1 MTVIEWDH
9 FSSPPNNADGH
20 IRRDE
25 QYEQCLPGTGCAV
38 PDIECSIALNDVL
51 DKNSRDS
58 FKKTILN
65 LETTVETMNS
75 SLSSFNSIIDSSKV
89 DFDITLN
96 NTKKITSN
104 FVKFSDTIVNANFGS
119 TIKTFQTT
127 LDNVNT
133 LLSNIENGSGTVG
146 KLMNDDQM
154 YQNLTN
160 ASKELEELLNEM
172 KINPKR
178 FVHFSLFGKK
188 AIPYDG
194 KRFEK
199 NNLKE
204 K

>member
-1 MTVIEWDH
+1 MRIQDSLYYQDFSYVIKVGR
-9 FSSPPNNADGH
+9 A
-20 IRRDE
+20 I
-25 QYEQCLPGTGCAV
+25 
-38 PDIECSIALNDVL
+38 NDW
-51 DKNSRDS
+51 RDS

-146 KLMNDDQM
+146 KLMKK
-154 YQNLTN
+154 
-160 ASKELEELLNEM
+160 SK
-172 KINPKR
+172 KI
-178 FVHFSLFGKK
+178 
-188 AIPYDG
+188 
-194 KRFEK
+194 
-199 NNLKE
+199 
-204 K
+204 